1 METRRLPHTN
11 LQTSRLCLGTMTF
24 GSQVDQTE
32 ALRMVNYC
40 LDSGINFFDTAN
52 VYNDGASEEITGRC
66 LEGRRHKV
74 ILASKVRG
82 AMGNPVRYEGL
93 SRQAIRVSVEE
104 SLRRLGTDYLD
115 LLYLHMPDAGTPIT
129 ETLETVDALRREGKI
144 RYGAT
149 SNYAAW
155 QICEIFSLCEKNG
168 WDNLPVSQPMYNAL
182 ARGIEQEYIPFA
194 KRYGVSM
201 VVYNPLAGGLLT
213 GKQSLDRGP
222 IAGSR
227 FDGNERYLNR
237 YWHKTYFDAV
247 EAMKAVAERAG
258 RPLLEI
264 AFRWLLD
271 RDSVDSVILGA
282 SKMEH
287 LEANIK
293 AAESSPLDAEVHKE
307 CDAVW
312 EDLRGPTPFYNR

>member
-1 METRRLPHTN
+1 
-11 LQTSRLCLGTMTF
+11 MTF
-24 GSQVDQTE
+24 GSQVEESE
-32 ALRMVNYC
+32 ACRIVDRC
-40 LDSGINFFDTAN
+40 LDFGINFIDTAN
-52 VYNDGASEEITGRC
+52 VYNDGLSEQITGRC
-66 LEGRRHKV
+66 LQGRRDKV
-74 ILASKVRG
+74 VLASKVRG

-93 SRQAIRVSVEE
+93 STVAIRTSVEE

-115 LLYLHMPDAGTPIT
+115 LLYLHMPDNGVPIA
-129 ETLETVDALRREGKI
+129 ETLEIVDALRREGKI

-168 WDNLPVSQPMYNAL
+168 WQYLAVSQPMYNAL

-194 KRYGVSM
+194 KKFGVSM

-213 GKQSLDRGP
+213 GKQSMEKGP
-222 IAGSR
+222 IPGTR

-237 YWHKTYFDAV
+237 YWHGAYFEAV
-247 EAMKAVAERAG
+247 EEMKALSARAR

-271 RDSVDSVILGA
+271 QDVVDSVILGV

-287 LEANIK
+287 LEGNL
-293 AAESSPLDAEVHKE
+293 AAAASAPLSKSIRRE
-307 CDAVW
+307 CDVVW
-312 EDLRGPTPFYNR
+312 ENLRGPAPFYNR